1 MLNKALGYWMVSQG
15 STEDHQ
21 GVEIEEFISAG
32 PGEGAIC
39 RDEGRKQAERARQG
53 LGHLPLLGP
62 QGRVL

>member
-1 MLNKALGYWMVSQG
+1 MVSQG

-21 GVEIEEFISAG
+21 GVEIEFISAG
-32 PGEGAIC
+32 PGGRAIC
-39 RDEGRKQAERARQG
+39 RGEGRKQAERARQG